1 MKSRSFY
8 LSLKYKIFILFYV
21 FIFAITLIFGYYSYW
36 ISKKEVINRVSESNI
51 GVTRQIN
58 NNLEYLQKNISDLVT
73 FMSID
78 PFIQNLLV
86 SNETEDKLPSVTFE
100 SLNGSSQ
107 LIVNLIITTKNLDFI
122 SLYGNTDIPLYS
134 VFSDGSSDPGSFST
148 IRNSDLYQQALAL
161 KGAPL
166 WFKLPEKTNLFIQN
180 NIAPKL
186 GMAKIIRNINTG
198 ETIGFIVAGINE
210 TNLQNLY
217 LKDLVKSE
225 ESVIIVDQA
234 GTLMTG
240 MGEDI
245 YSKAAK
251 NPPFQDVL
259 KNEAEGYSILTIQGK
274 QALVSYSANNNLGWK
289 VLYSVPILSLT
300 KDINSIKTVIIFIII
315 VCLLLSI
322 PLMFLLSFYLTLPL
336 KNLLSSMK
344 RFQKGNFLERIEIRN
359 RDEIGDLSRGYN
371 SMVAN
376 IKQLIDDS
384 YILQI
389 KEKEAEFNALQAQIN
404 PHFLYNTLEMIYW
417 EAESADQTHI
427 AEMVI
432 SLSKLFRLS
441 LNKGNNYTSLAKE
454 KEFIENYLILQKM
467 RFKDDLNYSIQI
479 EDNILNYTVLKL
491 ILQPFVENAILH
503 GFGKKRGKVTISIL
517 GMRKADHLY
526 FKIEDD
532 GIGIDPLTLQNI
544 LEDETENETENET
557 NASQESGGYAIKN
570 INKRLQLYFKD
581 NYSLKFNSELGK
593 GTLVEILIPFNDQ
606 IKKEN

>member
-21 FIFAITLIFGYYSYW
+21 FIITITLIFGYYSYW

-58 NNLEYLQKNISDLVT
+58 NNLDYMQKNISDLVT

-78 PFIQNLLV
+78 PFIQSLLV
-86 SNETEDKLPSVTFE
+86 SNETADKLPSVNFE
-100 SLNGSSQ
+100 SLNDSSQ

-122 SLYGNTDIPLYS
+122 SLYGNADIPLYS

-148 IRNSDLYQQALAL
+148 IKQSDIYQKALNL

-166 WFKLPEKTNLFIQN
+166 WFKLPERTNLFIQN
-180 NIAPKL
+180 NNAPKL
-186 GMAKIIRNINTG
+186 GMAKIIRNINNG
-198 ETIGFIVAGINE
+198 KTIGFIVAGINE

-217 LKDLVKSE
+217 LKNLIKSE
-225 ESVIIVDQA
+225 ESVMIVDQA
-234 GTLMTG
+234 GNLMTG
-240 MGEDI
+240 VGKDI
-245 YSKAAK
+245 YTKSAK
-251 NPPFQDVL
+251 DRQFQEVL
-259 KNEAEGYSILTIQGK
+259 KQEKEGNSILTIHGK
-274 QALVSYSANNNLGWK
+274 QVLVSYSAINNLGWK

-315 VCLLLSI
+315 ACLLLSI
-322 PLMFLLSFYLTLPL
+322 PLMILLSFYLTLPL

-344 RFQKGNFLERIEIRN
+344 RFQKGNFQERIEIRN

-371 SMVAN
+371 SMVAS

-417 EAESADQTHI
+417 EAEAANQTHI
-427 AEMVI
+427 GEMVI
-432 SLSKLFRLS
+432 SLSRLFRLS

-479 EDNILNYTVLKL
+479 EDNILNFTVLKL

-503 GFGKKRGKVTISIL
+503 GFGKKRGKVTLSIQ
-517 GMRKADHLY
+517 GMRKEDHLY

-532 GIGIDPLTLQNI
+532 GIGMEPETLQKI
-544 LEDETENETENET
+544 VENEHEDPTRI
-557 NASQESGGYAIKN
+557 SQESGGYAINN
-570 INKRLQLYFKD
+570 INKRLALYYKD
-581 NYSLKFNSELGK
+581 NYKLKFTSELGK
-593 GTLVEILIPFNDQ
+593 GTIVEILVPFYDQ
-606 IKKEN
+606 NIKES

>member
-1 MKSRSFY
+1 MKSRGFY
-8 LSLKYKIFILFYV
+8 LSLKYKIFILFYI
-21 FIFAITLIFGYYSYW
+21 FIITITLIFGYYSYY
-36 ISKKEVINRVSESNI
+36 ISKKEVINRISESNI

-73 FMSID
+73 FMSIN

-86 SNETEDKLPSVTFE
+86 SNESQSTLPPVNFE
-100 SLNGSSQ
+100 SLNDSSQ

-122 SLYGNTDIPLYS
+122 SLYSNKDAPLYS
-134 VFSDGSSDPGSFST
+134 VFSDGSSDPGSFSS
-148 IRNSDLYQQALAL
+148 IQKSDIYQQALAL

-166 WFKLPEKTNLFIQN
+166 WFKLPERTNLFIQN
-180 NIAPKL
+180 NSAPKI
-186 GMAKIIRNINTG
+186 GMAKIIRDVYNGN
-198 ETIGFIVAGINE
+198 TIGFIVAGINE

-217 LKDLVKSE
+217 LKDLIKST
-225 ESVIIVDQA
+225 ESVMIVDQA
-234 GTLMTG
+234 GKLMTS

-245 YSKAAK
+245 YTKAV
-251 NPPFQDVL
+251 NDLPFQEIL
-259 KNEAEGYSILTIQGK
+259 KQEKEGYSILTIQGN
-274 QALVSYSANNNLGWK
+274 QVLVSYSENNNLGWK

-300 KDINSIKTVIIFIII
+300 KDIDSIKTVIILIILA
-315 VCLLLSI
+315 CLLLSI
-322 PLMFLLSFYLTLPL
+322 PLMIFLSFYLTLPL
-336 KNLLSSMK
+336 KKLLSSMK
-344 RFQKGNFLERIEIRN
+344 RFQKGNFQERIEIRN

-417 EAESADQTHI
+417 EAESAKQTHI
-427 AEMVI
+427 GEMVI

-467 RFKDDLNYSIQI
+467 RFKDDLNYSIEI
-479 EDNILNYTVLKL
+479 EDNILNFSVLKL

-503 GFGKKRGKVTISIL
+503 GFGKKRGKVTILIQ
-517 GMRKADHLY
+517 GMRQKDHLV

-532 GIGIDPLTLQNI
+532 GIGMDPVMLQKI
-544 LEDETENETENET
+544 AVTEQEHSKDT
-557 NASQESGGYAIKN
+557 SQEPDGYAIKN
-570 INKRLQLYFKD
+570 INKRLALYYKD
-581 NYSLKFNSELGK
+581 NYQLKFSSELGK
-593 GTLVEILIPFNDQ
+593 GTTVEIHIPFHDQ
-606 IKKEN
+606 NIKES